1 MRTNT
6 LNIITPEGIDF
17 SLRLA
22 GPVTRFLAWVID
34 AASVIAVFTMLE
46 GLFKAIG
53 ALNSDFAVALS
64 ILIYFI
70 ISIAYR
76 IVLEWFW
83 DGQTVGKRIFQL
95 YVMDAQGLNLQFSQI
110 VVRNLFRFL
119 DSLPGLYLVGGAAC
133 LLSSNAQR
141 IGDFAANTIV
151 VWKQSIPEPDLDSVL
166 ADKYNSLRVYPHLAA
181 RLRQQTTPDE
191 AGVVLQALL
200 RRNQLNPA
208 DRVSLFNRIAEHFRT
223 LVVFP
228 QEAVEGQSDE
238 QYTRNVLD
246 ILYRK

>member
-1 MRTNT
+1 MRSNT
-6 LNIITPEGIDF
+6 LSIITPEGIDF

-22 GPVTRFLAWVID
+22 GPVTRFLAWLVD
-34 AASVIAVFTMLE
+34 AASVMAVFTIME
-46 GLFKAIG
+46 GLFQAIG

-64 ILIYFI
+64 ILTYFI
-70 ISIAYR
+70 ISIGYR
-76 IVLEWFW
+76 IILEWLW
-83 DGQTVGKRIFQL
+83 NGQTVGKRLFQL

-119 DSLPGLYLVGGAAC
+119 DSLPGLYLVGGTAC

-141 IGDFAANTIV
+141 VGDFAANTIV
-151 VWKQSIPEPDLDSVL
+151 VWKQSIPEPDLDSIL
-166 ADKYNSLRVYPHLAA
+166 ADKYNSFRAYAHLAA
-181 RLRQQTTPDE
+181 RLRQQTSPEE

-200 RRNQLNPA
+200 RRNDLNPT
-208 DRVSLFNRIAEHFRT
+208 DRVSLFNRIAGHFRP

-228 QEAVEGQSDE
+228 QEAVEGLSDE

-246 ILYRK
+246 ILFRK